1 MVEIIDFLFTKLT
14 TLFTSN
20 LATQATTLISWLTHL
35 FMGGFS
41 MYIGLLTFNIWR
53 SGLDEG
59 IGDITKRAMGWL
71 IIIALGLNV
80 DNYMSLANAIYSAPE
95 EISGFI
101 AGVQVNAGYFKI
113 LVENLNHNI
122 GKIYQALVDASLGDM
137 FGYAIA
143 LFTTSVLGYVVIF
156 FFLAM
161 YLIAKFSLGLIL
173 IFGPIF
179 IGFMLF
185 PGTRQYGMNWIGQ
198 CANYVLT
205 IALYSAALGIH
216 RATFNLLQLEA
227 PEPDFEQ
234 IMAYQNATLVVS
246 VILIPVAFSIP
257 GIASALLGGA
267 SISGGTRLS
276 SGYIFKKGVK
286 STAGVA
292 RGIYNAAKSTYNGS
306 SGGNSIKRG

>member
-1 MVEIIDFLFTKLT
+1 MVEIIDFFFTKLT

-53 SGLDEG
+53 GGLDEG

-101 AGVQVNAGYFKI
+101 AGVQVNAGYFKTI
-113 LVENLNHNI
+113 SNDLNKNI
-122 GKIYQALVDASLGDM
+122 GIIYEALTDASLFDSI
-137 FGYAIA
+137 GYAIA
-143 LFTTSVLGYVVIF
+143 LFTTTTLGYAVIF

-246 VILIPVAFSIP
+246 VILIPVAFPIP
-257 GIASALLGGA
+257 GIASALLSGA
-267 SISGGTRLS
+267 SISGGTKLS
-276 SGYIFKKGVK
+276 SESIVKKGLK
-286 STAGVA
+286 STTGMAGGV
-292 RGIYNAAKSTYNGS
+292 YNAAKSAYNRV
-306 SGGNSIKRG
+306 SGGNFINKG

>member
-20 LATQATTLISWLTHL
+20 LATQATTLIAWLTHL

-53 SGLDEG
+53 GGLDEG
-59 IGDITKRAMGWL
+59 IGDIVKRAMGWL

-101 AGVQVNAGYFKI
+101 AGVQVNAGYFKTI
-113 LVENLNHNI
+113 SNDLNKNI
-122 GKIYQALVDASLGDM
+122 GIIYEALTDASLFDSI
-137 FGYAIA
+137 GYAIA
-143 LFTTSVLGYVVIF
+143 LFTTTTLGYAVIF

-179 IGFMLF
+179 ISLMLF

-205 IALYSAALGIH
+205 IALYSAALGVH

-227 PEPDFEQ
+227 PDPDFEQ
-234 IMAYQNATLVVS
+234 IIAYQNATLVVS

-276 SGYIFKKGVK
+276 TGYIVKKGMGYTK
-286 STAGVA
+286 
-292 RGIYNAAKSTYNGS
+292 NAATGIANTAKNVYNGAQV
-306 SGGNSIKRG
+306 GNSVKKG